1 MIGKSIL
8 MAALG
13 VAIASAAWAMDSGK
27 PAGPPSDY
35 ALGVKAVRSGNYAA
49 ALPLLEKAVDKNAQN
64 ADAWNFIGY
73 SHRKL
78 KRFDQ
83 AMAAY
88 QKALAI
94 KPDHRGANEYLG
106 ELYLE
111 TGRPAKAKERLKVL
125 DSACFFGCEEYDDL
139 KAAIAAFEAKIQ
151 CLIRSASWHMGA
163 TGPECSGIK
172 PVLR

>member
-1 MIGKSIL
+1 MSRKSIL
-8 MAALG
+8 MMALC
-13 VAIASAAWAMDSGK
+13 VALVSAAAWAADSQDSDRPK
-27 PAGPPSDY
+27 APPGDY
-35 ALGVKAVRSGNYAA
+35 ELGVKAVRAGDYAA
-49 ALPLLEKAVDKNAQN
+49 ALPLLEKVIARNADD

-83 AMAAY
+83 AMIAY

-111 TGRPAKAKERLKVL
+111 TGKPDKARERLKVL
-125 DSACFFGCEEYDDL
+125 DSACFFGCEEYDEL
-139 KAAIAAFEAKIQ
+139 KAAIAAYDAK
-151 CLIRSASWHMGA
+151 H
-163 TGPECSGIK
+163 K
-172 PVLR
+172 